1 MAVRKKDGGPNLKHY
16 ESPDVVALFDSV
28 RNWLT
33 KNAKKH
39 VQADPPTNKALA
51 TLACQLMQFQEDSLG
66 KGATSPPMTRIPAK
80 LFADYAPGGAL
91 CQALAIAYRTKAE
104 QSWRRF
110 DFQSPSRV
118 DKNVEMMAVV
128 EQTLVE
134 QNFLTFPVI
143 YIRDDVDKLESAR
156 LTDIAQSHKATITSD
171 PKQATH
177 IIHPAPPPLPDEEW
191 LRPLLKKD
199 KQVLVHWWYYPDSY
213 DSWVSASE
221 VDEDPEPP
229 PEFNKQWEVNARWLL
244 DLEIYNEWMNE
255 EDYEV
260 TERDSSSPGQGR
272 RRSIQ
277 KGKLHLADDVR
288 CSLDESGKRKGK
300 RKRSPSPQDP
310 AKKRKGRGRLAKKRR
325 DDSE

>member
-33 KNAKKH
+33 KNAKKVRGSARGTQTRALIQIASPQH

-51 TLACQLMQFQEDSLG
+51 TLACQLMQFQEVARASRDRFLASEFLLAQDSLG

-134 QNFLTFPVI
+134 VREGVF
-143 YIRDDVDKLESAR
+143 ESSSR
-156 LTDIAQSHKATITSD
+156 GVFESI
-171 PKQATH
+171 
-177 IIHPAPPPLPDEEW
+177 
-191 LRPLLKKD
+191 RPLY
-199 KQVLVHWWYYPDSY
+199 QCSR
-213 DSWVSASE
+213 
-221 VDEDPEPP
+221 DP
-229 PEFNKQWEVNARWLL
+229 F
-244 DLEIYNEWMNE
+244 II
-255 EDYEV
+255 
-260 TERDSSSPGQGR
+260 S
-272 RRSIQ
+272 
-277 KGKLHLADDVR
+277 
-288 CSLDESGKRKGK
+288 
-300 RKRSPSPQDP
+300 
-310 AKKRKGRGRLAKKRR
+310 
-325 DDSE
+325 